1 MNDALD
7 SLDAS
12 AAAPR
17 REKAIRAAANLP
29 THPPGTGC
37 LSRQLGRSGS
47 GGQPAGN
54 LHCLTGRP
62 HVPIHMY
69 QSTKCSRDCLEGEGR
84 RCLCSHAAT
93 RAVYRRFG
101 LPLAAFALLCAWA
114 VLVQQT

>member
-1 MNDALD
+1 
-7 SLDAS
+7 
-12 AAAPR
+12 
-17 REKAIRAAANLP
+17 
-29 THPPGTGC
+29 
-37 LSRQLGRSGS
+37 
-47 GGQPAGN
+47 
-54 LHCLTGRP
+54 
-62 HVPIHMY
+62 MY